1 MIRKI
6 NVLCFFVV
14 SFAVNLAGQR
24 ISVLVCDEVS
34 KEPLIGVNMYSI
46 KNDTCYNS
54 DFYGLINLNFIR
66 DDSFQLEYTGY
77 RILHLIYSQLEN
89 QDTVFLHERINTDP
103 LSHGIGIIEEEEEAW
118 RRCKC
123 CRIDNK
129 N

>member
-1 MIRKI
+1 MIKKI
-6 NVLCFFVV
+6 NVLCFFVL
-14 SFAVNLAGQR
+14 SISVNLAGQK

-54 DFYGLINLNFIR
+54 DFYGLMNLNLLK

-77 RILHLIYSQLEN
+77 RILQLMYVQLEN
-89 QDTVFLHERINTDP
+89 LDTVFLQERINTDP
-103 LSHGIGIIEEEEEAW
+103 LNHGIGIIEAEENAW

-123 CRIDNK
+123 CKK
-129 N
+129 NQ